1 MYWNT
6 INNGC
11 YEFTKK
17 FHYAPDV
24 IYMSREVYNRLE
36 EEMYGVQLLAMQKHN
51 SVRGLRIVVDYN
63 LQEDVKFIIAG
74 KDGDYI
80 VRKQQ

>member
-24 IYMSREVYNRLE
+24 IYMNREVYNKLE
-36 EEMYGVQLLAMQKHN
+36 QEMYGIQLLAMQKHN
-51 SVRGLRIVVDYN
+51 SVRGLHVRLDENVEGFKIV
-63 LQEDVKFIIAG
+63 G
-74 KDGDYI
+74 RDGDYLELE
-80 VRKQQ
+80 VK

>member
-1 MYWNT
+1 M
-6 INNGC
+6 

-24 IYMSREVYNRLE
+24 IYMSREVYNKLE
-36 EEMYGVQLLAMQKHN
+36 QEMYGIQLLAMQKHS
-51 SVRGLRIVVDYN
+51 SVRGLKIVVDYN
-63 LQEDVKFIIAG
+63 LQGDVKFIIAG

-80 VRKQQ
+80 VGK

>member
-1 MYWNT
+1 MYWHT

-24 IYMSREVYNRLE
+24 VYMSREVYDKLE
-36 EEMYGVQLLAMQKHN
+36 QEMYGVQLLAMQKHN
-51 SVRGLRIVVDYN
+51 SVRGLKIVVDYN
-63 LQEDVKFIIAG
+63 LQESVNFIITG
-74 KDGDYI
+74 RNGDYI
-80 VRKQQ
+80 VGK

>member
-24 IYMSREVYNRLE
+24 IYMNRDTYNKLE
-36 EEMYGVQLLAMQKHN
+36 AEMYGVQLLAMQKHN
-51 SVRGLRIVVDYN
+51 SVRGLKIFVDYN
-63 LQEDVKFIIAG
+63 LPNDIIYIICG
-74 KDGDYI
+74 KDGDC
-80 VRKQQ
+80 VVGK